1 MKGYEIGRN
10 ITVEFTTPDGRVIKH
25 GACIMSD
32 EQLRAQYR
40 SAWQPKTFIASEK
53 SKWPCRGE
61 TK

>member
-40 SAWQPKTFIASEK
+40 PLSPSDQP
-53 SKWPCRGE
+53 KWPCRGE